1 MKISLTPL
9 ESETYF
15 HNALCNGLNYV
26 CNGYGLNID
35 FEKSEYL
42 ASKSKLTSPCYE
54 DVLLQILKD
63 GGKLTLLDLEGD
75 GDQTSSITI
84 SEVHERVQNVD
95 PRHLLDMI
103 EENDDAE
110 TADVIIQTVFFN
122 EVIFG

>member
-15 HNALCNGLNYV
+15 HNALCNGLSYV
-26 CNGYGLNID
+26 CSGYGLNID
-35 FEKSEYL
+35 FKKSEFL
-42 ASKSKLTSPCYE
+42 AAKSKLTSPCYE

-84 SEVHERVQNVD
+84 NEVHERVQSAD

-110 TADVIIQTVFFN
+110 TADVIIQTVFYN
-122 EVIFG
+122 EMIFG